1 MKTKLIAI
9 ALFALT
15 AASVVAY
22 PIYKSKPMQTTQ
34 VIPPIHDPIKA
45 PPANPNA
52 NHAARID
59 VVFVLD
65 TTGSMGGLIQA
76 AKEKIWS
83 IASSMAQA
91 KPAPEIRI
99 GLVAYRDRGDT
110 YVTRV
115 VDLSSDLD
123 SMYATL
129 MDFQAAGGGD
139 GPESVNQALDDAVT
153 KMSWSADKQTYKV
166 VFLVGDAPPHM
177 DYQDDVKYP
186 QSLTLAKRKGI
197 VVNAIQCGGDS
208 HTRQNWQQIA
218 QLGSGDYFQVD
229 QAGSAVAVAT
239 PYDKKLAEL
248 SRKLDETR
256 MVYGTKEQKAE
267 FARKQTATEKLHAK
281 ASEESQA
288 RRAAF
293 NASKSGQANLLGKQ
307 DLVEAVSSG
316 RVKLKDIGKTAL
328 PAAVA
333 AMAPAEQQ
341 ALITTKAKERKALQ
355 KKIGSLAQE
364 RDAFIK
370 KKVEAS
376 GSAKDS
382 LDVRLFDAV
391 RAQAGK
397 KGLRYEADAPTY

>member
-1 MKTKLIAI
+1 MKTKLIAT
-9 ALFALT
+9 ALFAFT
-15 AASVVAY
+15 AASVLAY
-22 PIYKSKPMQTTQ
+22 PIYKSQPIQTAQ
-34 VIPPIHDPIKA
+34 RIPPIQVPT
-45 PPANPNA
+45 ANPNA
-52 NHAARID
+52 NPGVNHAARID

-83 IASSMAQA
+83 IASTMAQA
-91 KPAPEIRI
+91 KPAPEIRM
-99 GLVAYRDRGDT
+99 GLVAYRDRGDA

-139 GPESVNQALDDAVT
+139 GPESVNQALADAVN

-186 QSLTLAKRKGI
+186 QTLTLAKQKGI
-197 VVNAIQCGGDS
+197 VVNAIQCGS
-208 HTRQNWQQIA
+208 ASQTRHNWQQIA

-229 QAGSAVAVAT
+229 QAGSAVAVTT

-248 SRKLDETR
+248 SKKLDETR
-256 MVYGTKEQKAE
+256 MVYGSKEQKDE
-267 FARKQTATEKLHAK
+267 FARKQAATEKLHTS

-293 NASKSGQANLLGKQ
+293 NASKSGKTNLLGKQ
-307 DLVEAVSSG
+307 DLVEDVSSG
-316 RVKLKDIGKTAL
+316 RVDLKDIDKSAL

-341 ALITTKAKERKALQ
+341 AVIAGKAKERKQLQ
-355 KKIGSLAQE
+355 DKISNLAKE
-364 RDAFIK
+364 RDAFIR

-376 GSAKDS
+376 GGAKGS

-391 RAQAGK
+391 RAQAEK
-397 KGLRYEADAPTY
+397 KGLRYEAEAPAY